1 MNAVSSKS
9 NTVTGKTE
17 PYATV
22 TVKSKS

>member
-1 MNAVSSKS
+1 M
-9 NTVTGKTE
+9 TGKTE